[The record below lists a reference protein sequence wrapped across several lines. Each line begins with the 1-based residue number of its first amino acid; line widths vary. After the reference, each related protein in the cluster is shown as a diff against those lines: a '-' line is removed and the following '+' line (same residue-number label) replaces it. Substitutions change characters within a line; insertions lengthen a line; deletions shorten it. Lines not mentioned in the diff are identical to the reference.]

1 LSYRRRIIKRKDRG
15 DGLMVNLTFLYR
27 VKRTIIIILIIMV
40 IISFVAVINLTS
52 RVEDLIEAQD
62 ILIEYIG
69 GRR

>member
-1 LSYRRRIIKRKDRG
+1 
-15 DGLMVNLTFLYR
+15 MTNLHR
-27 VKRTIIIILIIMV
+27 VERMLIIILIIMV

-52 RVEDLIEAQD
+52 RVEELIKAQD